1 MQMPKIKKGSVA
13 DSLYL
18 QFSEKKI
25 SHSVELTPDI
35 VIDVAEDNTVVGFDI
50 QYLTEVLE
58 EGLLPTALATVQSPT
73 VSLQLVE
80 A

>member
-35 VIDVAEDNTVVGFDI
+35 VIDVAEDNTVTNF
-50 QYLTEVLE
+50 LFTKL
-58 EGLLPTALATVQSPT
+58 
-73 VSLQLVE
+73 
-80 A
+80 